1 MLAVLFFGNNG
12 INIFI
17 YSTQFVSLPS
27 LLIKEGRRH
36 FYLRP
41 SPSPLG
47 RDVPQHRL
55 YPPPPHL
62 LRPEDHPA
70 LGLEVVQAVLLRRV
84 DGPLEKIICFYA
96 TCIRKRTIVYCFS
109 NKSIYGIVLS
119 GKPAFLEKKCKH
131 FEHTT
136 LATQKNLKLKK
147 IKASLKIDIFLF
159 YSI

>member
-1 MLAVLFFGNNG
+1 M
-12 INIFI
+12 
-17 YSTQFVSLPS
+17 SLPS

-36 FYLRP
+36 FYLHLSP

-70 LGLEVVQAVLLRRV
+70 LGLEVVQAVLLGRV

-96 TCIRKRTIVYCFS
+96 TCIGKRFS
-109 NKSIYGIVLS
+109 
-119 GKPAFLEKKCKH
+119 AF
-131 FEHTT
+131 
-136 LATQKNLKLKK
+136 QINL
-147 IKASLKIDIFLF
+147 
-159 YSI
+159 YMG